1 MSSVRARRVQRQVD
15 ELVEQW
21 AAARPDLD
29 RSSMAVISRIE
40 RLTELLDEIFTPT
53 LAQYGLTRGD
63 FDVLA
68 TLRRADE
75 PYRLTPTELSRAMM
89 ISSGGTTKRVDRLE
103 ERGLLE
109 RSPDPNDRR
118 GVVVALTPQGVAV
131 VDEAVTAHVADEQR
145 VLSALDGDDQRL
157 LIGLLDALLEPLQ

>member
-1 MSSVRARRVQRQVD
+1 MRRRRVD

-21 AAARPDLD
+21 ARERPDLD
-29 RSSMAVISRIE
+29 RSSMAVLGRIE
-40 RLTELLDEIFTPT
+40 RLAELLDEIFTPT
-53 LAQYGLTRGD
+53 LARYGLTRGD

-68 TLRRADE
+68 TLRRSGK
-75 PYRLTPTELSRAMM
+75 PYQLTPTALSRAMM

-118 GVVVALTPQGVAV
+118 GIVVALTPRGVQV
-131 VDEAVTAHVADEQR
+131 VDEAVAAHVADEQR
-145 VLSALDGDDQRL
+145 VLSALDRDDQL
-157 LIGLLDALLEPLQ
+157 LLVGLLDALLEPLE

>member
-1 MSSVRARRVQRQVD
+1 MRRRRVD

-21 AAARPDLD
+21 ARERPDLD
-29 RSSMAVISRIE
+29 RSSMAVLGRIE
-40 RLTELLDEIFTPT
+40 RLAELLDEIFTPT
-53 LAQYGLTRGD
+53 LARYGLTRGD

-68 TLRRADE
+68 TLRRSGK
-75 PYRLTPTELSRAMM
+75 PYQLTPTALSRAMM

-118 GVVVALTPQGVAV
+118 GIVVALTPRGVQV
-131 VDEAVTAHVADEQR
+131 VDEAVAAHVADEQR
-145 VLSALDGDDQRL
+145 VLSALDRDDQL
-157 LIGLLDALLEPLQ
+157 LRVGLLDALLEPLE